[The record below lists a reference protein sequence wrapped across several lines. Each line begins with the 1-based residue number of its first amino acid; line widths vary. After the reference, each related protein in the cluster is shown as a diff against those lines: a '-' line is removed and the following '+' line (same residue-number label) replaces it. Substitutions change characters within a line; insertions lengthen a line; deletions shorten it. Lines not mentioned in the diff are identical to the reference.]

1 MKFWNKSVWIW
12 LWLNI
17 RIFMLGYHTHIKNI
31 KWWQTNYFVSKLN
44 IIQKD
49 YLFFLNNWSII
60 LRWLYISINNNGI
73 LDNKCTYLNYRVL
86 LKWWNCQWI
95 LELKRSFSLHDRIP
109 LYLLCTKQKYF
120 CISSLNFLSIK
131 EEKLVIHML
140 YTWVSHGHH
149 MGIAWTPNGYIWTPH
164 VAKHGSHMIITWVT
178 HGYHMP
184 IVWISHDYHMV
195 ITWVS
200 HGHYMLTA
208 WESHGIIRTFS

>member
-1 MKFWNKSVWIW
+1 
-12 LWLNI
+12 
-17 RIFMLGYHTHIKNI
+17 MLGYHTHIKNI

-149 MGIAWTPNGYIWTPH
+149 MGITWTPH
-164 VAKHGSHMIITWVT
+164 GYRMNTKWVYLDT
-178 HGYHMP
+178 TCCQ
-184 IVWISHDYHMV
+184 
-195 ITWVS
+195 TWVS
-200 HGHYMLTA
+200 HDYNMGNTWISHAYSMDITWLPHGYNMGLTWTLHA
-208 WESHGIIRTFS
+208 YSVGITWDH